1 MNWRLLVTV
10 ITLCL
15 FTRIQSPALAR
26 KVFSQKPEPGTED
39 FYLPIQ
45 EHARHFSV
53 YTPSKHSQKPMPAV
67 FIFHGYGMDDR
78 QMMQMT
84 RFNTLAEK
92 EGFLAVYP
100 QGRDKMWNSKGVPN
114 DLTEDVDFVD
124 TTLAKLMQTRSVD
137 IQHIYAT
144 GFSNGGLFVQR
155 LACEMPGRFAAF
167 ATVSATIGKPQ
178 NESCSQAIPSP
189 FLMIHGTKD
198 PIINW
203 QGRIHPLF
211 FKFRTSRLLSIPD
224 TLNLWIVRNGCSA
237 NPSTIK
243 QEKGKQKK
251 LFLEERDFNT
261 CDNNKRI
268 TQLIVHGGGHT
279 WPGSIAGTW
288 LTPLYIGKTY
298 HALDATTYIWDF
310 FKQF

>member
-1 MNWRLLVTV
+1 MNWRLLVTL

-15 FTRIQSPALAR
+15 FTIIQSTALAR
-26 KVFSQKPEPGTED
+26 RVSSQKGEPGVED
-39 FYLPIQ
+39 FYLPFQ
-45 EHARHFSV
+45 EHTRHFSV
-53 YTPSKHSQKPMPAV
+53 YTPSNHSQKPIPAV

-124 TTLAKLMQTRSVD
+124 AALAKLMQTRSVD
-137 IQHIYAT
+137 AQHIYAT

-167 ATVSATIGKPQ
+167 ATVSATIGRPQ
-178 NESCSQAIPSP
+178 SEGCSQAIPAP
-189 FLMIHGTKD
+189 LLMIHGTKD
-198 PIINW
+198 PIVSW

-211 FKFRTSRLLSIPD
+211 LKFRTSRLLSVPD
-224 TLNLWIVRNGCSA
+224 TLNLWLARNGCDA
-237 NPSTIK
+237 KPSNIK
-243 QEKGKQKK
+243 REAGKQKN
-251 LFLEERDFNT
+251 LSLEERDFNT
-261 CDNNKRI
+261 CRSNKQI
-268 TQLIVHGGGHT
+268 TQLIVHGGGHI
-279 WPGSIAGTW
+279 WPGSGAGTW
-288 LTPLYIGKTY
+288 FTPLYLGKTY